1 MDNDVA
7 VKRLAWQF
15 RLRDL
20 FALLSTVAVLL
31 GIGGVIGY
39 RRAAGLGLI
48 GIAAWGDFWLVRK
61 LVARRPPL
69 LDAPPP
75 RSSGWLLIVAYSLTA
90 ASLAM
95 VPALPEMLTSSILAW
110 AIMAAIGA
118 GAGLLLVA
126 AAIRP
131 ALIPTALSRVAMAV
145 GLVAASIETVAAADA
160 VNGLLAGWI
169 AETVAGR
176 IGLQFSPLWEVG
188 FLGWFAWKRVLP
200 DPERHGGGPA
210 IGYMLAV
217 LATLSLV
224 QMELTALAMVANGIT
239 SWSLLVEAIRM
250 GTTGIAILAGLPL
263 GVWAVTSVGAWR
275 LAVGGD
281 RVHAVRAAAFNA
293 GSPSR

>member
-1 MDNDVA
+1 MDNNIA
-7 VKRLAWQF
+7 VKRSVWQF

-20 FALLSTVAVLL
+20 FALLSAVAVLL

-39 RRAAGLGLI
+39 RRAMGLGLI
-48 GIAAWGDFWLVRK
+48 AIAAAANFWLVRK

-75 RSSGWLLIVAYSLTA
+75 RAAGWLPVMLYSLTA

-110 AIMAAIGA
+110 SVMAAIGG
-118 GAGLLLVA
+118 GAGVLVVA
-126 AAIRP
+126 AATR
-131 ALIPTALSRVAMAV
+131 AGLTTTSLSRVAMAV

-169 AETVAGR
+169 ADTVAGR

-188 FLGWFAWKRVLP
+188 FLGWFAWKRLLP
-200 DPERHGGGPA
+200 DPETHGGGPA

-224 QMELTALAMVANGIT
+224 QVELTALALVANGIT
-239 SWSLLVEAIRM
+239 SWFLLVEAIRM
-250 GTTGIAILAGLPL
+250 TATGIAILVGLPL
-263 GVWAVTSVGAWR
+263 ALWAAACLAGCRVAGREKGGRGRGDKGRR
-275 LAVGGD
+275 LAL
-281 RVHAVRAAAFNA
+281 R
-293 GSPSR
+293 